1 MSAARDQGA
10 PAKAVTD
17 SGFGAT
23 YGRDCVIF
31 VAMSMVSLS
40 RRQDA
45 EVTASLEQRALEK
58 LALVLCSHTQQLA
71 LAARSRGALG
81 SREAGLQAEVF
92 AERHA
97 QVMDLLDTA
106 APEASEPRMA
116 RLERLIESIEF
127 SRHYFMNV

>member
-1 MSAARDQGA
+1 MEMALTACDND
-10 PAKAVTD
+10 PD
-17 SGFGAT
+17 
-23 YGRDCVIF
+23 
-31 VAMSMVSLS
+31 L
-40 RRQDA
+40 
-45 EVTASLEQRALEK
+45 TASLEQRALEK

-71 LAARSRGALG
+71 LAARSRGALA

-97 QVMDLLDTA
+97 QVMNLLDTY

-116 RLERLIESIEF
+116 RLERLIQGIEF